1 MNNLIQK
8 LYDNKIINKGEYK
21 LKSGEISN
29 YYFNMKNLISY
40 PKLLNEI
47 CILLNTKITEFN
59 NYDLLCGVPLGGIPF
74 ACNISVQNNIPLI
87 IPRDTKKDYGMKKQ
101 IEGNY
106 NSKNKCIIIEDVIT
120 SGKSVKEII
129 DLLENKVE
137 IVGIVCIVNRR
148 NIEEIKNYNIKYL
161 LNEEDIIKYD

>member
-8 LYDNKIINKGEYK
+8 LYDTKIINKGEYK

-47 CILLNTKITEFN
+47 CILLNSKIIEFK

-74 ACNISVQNNIPLI
+74 ACNISVKNNIPLI
-87 IPRDTKKDYGMKKQ
+87 IPRDEKKNYGMKKQ

-120 SGKSVKEII
+120 SGKSVKEVIE
-129 DLLENKVE
+129 LLENKVE
-137 IVGIVCIVNRR
+137 IVGIVCIVNRM
-148 NIEEIKNYNIKYL
+148 NIIEIKNYKIKYL
-161 LNEEDIIKYD
+161 LSENDIYNF